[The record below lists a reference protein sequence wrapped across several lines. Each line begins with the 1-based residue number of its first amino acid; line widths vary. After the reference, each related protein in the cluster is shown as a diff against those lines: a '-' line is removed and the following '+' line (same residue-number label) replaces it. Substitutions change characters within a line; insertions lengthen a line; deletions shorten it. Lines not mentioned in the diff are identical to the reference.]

1 MCCQQDIVTQDAI
14 FFPRK
19 VDSWVKILR
28 GQDICAVSTGEWY
41 PFKLA
46 NTEPRYSNGRTNCHD
61 VPPGMTEWEAPLTFG
76 SELAKNMSLNLI
88 MKKQTNLEYGTFC
101 SLVTE
106 CSLQTGSTGIPWKPA
121 RNAFSN
127 PQSLDQNVHLPETVP
142 HPSPMILSHA
152 TFEKGQFYKI
162 VGRVLK
168 NTRSNFETKLN

>member
-1 MCCQQDIVTQDAI
+1 MQSQQENGT
-14 FFPRK
+14 PS
-19 VDSWVKILR
+19 SWQTL
-28 GQDICAVSTGEWY
+28 S
-41 PFKLA
+41 
-46 NTEPRYSNGRTNCHD
+46 EPRYSNGRTNCHD

-127 PQSLDQNVHLPETVP
+127 PTEPGSECAPYRDRPPPLPHDSLTCN
-142 HPSPMILSHA
+142 I
-152 TFEKGQFYKI
+152 
-162 VGRVLK
+162 
-168 NTRSNFETKLN
+168 